1 MFFKGKEHTFVI
13 YNGKVTSPEWVFR
26 RAGQKI
32 SKALGV
38 TLVAPAAVLS
48 ETDTSVAAHQVRLV
62 SSDGSEYALANATI
76 KGSTVELAEL

>member
-26 RAGQKI
+26 KLGQEI

-38 TLVAPAAVLS
+38 KLAAPAAVLTP
-48 ETDTSVAAHQVRLV
+48 TDTSAAAHHVRVVL
-62 SSDGSEYALANATI
+62 SDGTEHALANATI

>member
-1 MFFKGKEHTFVI
+1 MFFNGKEHTFVI

-48 ETDTSVAAHQVRLV
+48 ETDTSAAAHQVRLV
-62 SSDGSEYALANATI
+62 LSDGTEHALANATI